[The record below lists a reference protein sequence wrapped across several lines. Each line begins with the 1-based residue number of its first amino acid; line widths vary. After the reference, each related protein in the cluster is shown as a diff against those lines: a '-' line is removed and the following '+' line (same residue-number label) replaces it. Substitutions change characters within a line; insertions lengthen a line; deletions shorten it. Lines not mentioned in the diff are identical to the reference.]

1 MTPVP
6 AYTSSRPA
14 AARPGGV
21 LPALWRTVRKPSV
34 YMAYVFLA
42 PAFVGLLAFNIL
54 PFFASM
60 YFSLTDYDVLSPPQ
74 WLGLDNFSRLF
85 QSQIFWIALRNVVY
99 YTLGT
104 LLPKLVLGLAFALAL
119 NRALF
124 GVALFRTAV
133 YTPVVTSMVVVS
145 IVWLWIYNPN
155 QGLANQVL
163 GWFGLPRQLWLLDA
177 NLALPSLMVLGV
189 WKNIGTYM
197 VVYLAALQGIPEAY
211 YEAAK
216 IDGAGA
222 WQRFWSITLPL
233 LAPATFFLFLTTAI
247 ASFQVFEQMYIMT
260 EGGPGFATTS
270 IAFEIYVEGFQRF
283 HMGYASAMAFV
294 LFVIVLILTVI
305 SLRFGNREVEY

>member
-1 MTPVP
+1 LTPAQSQTV
-6 AYTSSRPA
+6 SRPLA
-14 AARPGGV
+14 ANSKETKKGIF
-21 LPALWRTVRKPSV
+21 RTLRKPSV

-42 PAFVGLLAFNIL
+42 PAFLGLFVFNLL

-60 YFSLTDYDVLSPPQ
+60 YFSFTEYNVLSPPQ
-74 WLGLDNFSRLF
+74 WLGLDNYQRLL
-85 QSQIFWIALRNVVY
+85 QSQVFWIALRNVIY
-99 YTLGT
+99 YTVGT
-104 LLPKLVLGLAFALAL
+104 LVPKLVIGLAFALAL
-119 NRALF
+119 NRALVGISF
-124 GVALFRTAV
+124 FRAAV

-145 IVWLWIYNPN
+145 IAWLWIYNPN

-163 GWFGLPRQLWLLDA
+163 SWFGQPRQLWLLDA

-197 VVYLAALQGIPEAY
+197 VVYLAALQGIPEPY

-216 IDGAGA
+216 IDGANA
-222 WQRFWSITLPL
+222 WQRFWNITLPL

-270 IAFEIYVEGFQRF
+270 VAFEIYVEGFQRF

-294 LFVIVLILTVI
+294 LFVIVLILTLI
-305 SLRFGNREVEY
+305 SLRFGNRELEY